1 MPLPNPR
8 PLPLTVF
15 KLADIIPAGAIVVP
29 LTSTDREG
37 VIRELVGAMAAGGGL
52 PKAMEKEVAQRVI
65 DREKKASTG
74 FGCGVAVPHAKHTGI
89 SRMVA
94 AIGVSPRGLDFTSLD
109 RQPVYSVF
117 LLISPDDK
125 PEDHL
130 AAMDAIF
137 RHHVS
142 KESFR
147 RALRGATS
155 EAQVRALL
163 ASTDE
168 AHLV

>member
-1 MPLPNPR
+1 LWFGLLP
-8 PLPLTVF
+8 VF
-15 KLADIIPAGAIVVP
+15 RLADIIPQGAILVP
-29 LTSTDREG
+29 LTSGDREG
-37 VIRELVGAMAAGGGL
+37 VIRELVRALARSGGMPPAL
-52 PKAMEKEVAQRVI
+52 EKDIAERVI
-65 DREKKASTG
+65 ERERKSSTG
-74 FGCGVAVPHAKHTGI
+74 FGRGVAVPHAKHPGVT
-89 SRMVA
+89 RMAA

-117 LLISPDDK
+117 LLVSPDDR

-147 RALRGATS
+147 RAVRAAAS
-155 EAQVRALL
+155 EAQVRDLL
-163 ASTDE
+163 LTSDDAQLP
-168 AHLV
+168 A

>member
-1 MPLPNPR
+1 MFR
-8 PLPLTVF
+8 
-15 KLADIIPAGAIVVP
+15 LADIIPQGAILVP
-29 LTSTDREG
+29 LTSGDREG
-37 VIRELVGAMAAGGGL
+37 VIRELVRALARSGGMPPAL
-52 PKAMEKEVAQRVI
+52 EKDIAERVI
-65 DREKKASTG
+65 ERERKSSTG
-74 FGCGVAVPHAKHTGI
+74 FGRGVAVPHAKHPGVT
-89 SRMVA
+89 RMAA

-117 LLISPDDK
+117 LLVSPDDR

-147 RALRGATS
+147 RAVRAAAS
-155 EAQVRALL
+155 EAQVRDLL
-163 ASTDE
+163 LTSDDAQLP
-168 AHLV
+168 A